1 MATNISVTE
10 AEKRETLS
18 RLMRAYVGDDIILTD
33 KEKKLYARLV
43 AADEVVKDYGYPT
56 TTARAEYLADKFG
69 VSMATARRDLQMA
82 AELFNNLEPFDP
94 STCARVIMHQ
104 VDKFLALCE
113 RAGDMRSAAAFM
125 KIKAS
130 VMTDFVLS
138 KPVDPSLFQQNNYT
152 FVINGRMKGMAEAI
166 TPERVESK
174 LREMNLGLTEKEI
187 TSLVEEVPYEPAGE
201 DGENE

>member
-1 MATNISVTE
+1 MTANISVTE
-10 AEKRETLS
+10 VEKRETLS
-18 RLMRAYVGDDIILTD
+18 RLMRAYISDDIILSD
-33 KEKKLYARLV
+33 KDKVLYDRLV
-43 AADEVVKDYGYPT
+43 AADEVVKDFNYPT

-69 VSMATARRDLQMA
+69 ISMATARRDLQMA

-104 VDKFLALCE
+104 VDKFLALCQQM
-113 RAGDMRSAAAFM
+113 GDMRSAAAFM

-152 FVINGRMKGMAEAI
+152 FIINGRMKGMAEAI

-187 TSLVEEVPYEPAGE
+187 TKLVEEVPYEPTGE

>member
-18 RLMRAYVGDDIILTD
+18 RLMRAYVSDDIILTD

-104 VDKFLALCE
+104 IDKFLAICE
-113 RAGDMRSAAAFM
+113 GIPDMRSAAAFM

-201 DGENE
+201 DGEDE

>member
-1 MATNISVTE
+1 MATNISVSE
-10 AEKRETLS
+10 AEKRETLA
-18 RLMRAYVGDDIILTD
+18 RLMRAYVSDDITLTA
-33 KEKKLYARLV
+33 KEKEQYVRLV
-43 AADEVVKDYGYPT
+43 AADEVIKDYGYGT

-113 RAGDMRSAAAFM
+113 GAGDMRSAAAFM

-174 LREMNLGLTEKEI
+174 LREMNLGLSEKEI
-187 TSLVEEVPYEPAGE
+187 MSLVEEVPYMPVEE
-201 DGENE
+201 DGEDE

>member
-1 MATNISVTE
+1 MAANISVTE
-10 AEKRETLS
+10 VEKRETLS
-18 RLMRAYVGDDIILTD
+18 RLMRAYISDDIILSD
-33 KEKKLYARLV
+33 KDKVLYDRLV
-43 AADEVVKDYGYPT
+43 AADEVVKDFNYPT

-69 VSMATARRDLQMA
+69 ISMATARRDLQMA

-104 VDKFLALCE
+104 VDKFLALWQQM
-113 RAGDMRSAAAFM
+113 GDMRSAAAFM

-152 FVINGRMKGMAEAI
+152 FIINGRMKGMAEAI

-187 TSLVEEVPYEPAGE
+187 TKLVEEVPYEPTGE

>member
-1 MATNISVTE
+1 MANISVTE

-18 RLMRAYVGDDIILTD
+18 RLMRAYVSDDIILSD

-82 AELFNNLEPFDP
+82 SELFNNLEPFDP

-113 RAGDMRSAAAFM
+113 GTGDMRSAAAFM

-152 FVINGRMKGMAEAI
+152 FVINGRMKGMTEAI
-166 TPERVESK
+166 TPQRVESK

-187 TSLVEEVPYEPAGE
+187 RNLVEEVPYEPAGE
-201 DGENE
+201 DGEDE

>member
-1 MATNISVTE
+1 MANISVTE

-18 RLMRAYVGDDIILTD
+18 RLMRAYVSDDIILTD

-56 TTARAEYLADKFG
+56 TTARAEYLVDKFG

-113 RAGDMRSAAAFM
+113 KAGDMRSAAAFM

-138 KPVDPSLFQQNNYT
+138 KPVDPSLFQQNT
-152 FVINGRMKGMAEAI
+152 IRSLSMA
-166 TPERVESK
+166 
-174 LREMNLGLTEKEI
+174 G
-187 TSLVEEVPYEPAGE
+187 
-201 DGENE
+201 

>member
-1 MATNISVTE
+1 M
-10 AEKRETLS
+10 
-18 RLMRAYVGDDIILTD
+18 
-33 KEKKLYARLV
+33 LYDRLV
-43 AADEVVKDYGYPT
+43 AADEVVKDFNYPT

-69 VSMATARRDLQMA
+69 ISMATARRDLQMA

-104 VDKFLALCE
+104 VDKFLALCQQM
-113 RAGDMRSAAAFM
+113 GDMRSAAAFM
-125 KIKAS
+125 KIKVS

-187 TSLVEEVPYEPAGE
+187 TKLVEEVPYEPTGE